1 MSLTS
6 LELNYLIWRYLQ
18 ESGYELAAFA
28 LQKKSQC
35 LEYEHDKNKLIDS
48 IEPGCLA
55 NLVQKGILY
64 TFVEDAAEGK
74 EERLTLVN
82 AIIKEHEQ
90 KQAQL
95 EYSHTLPLKS
105 QLNGDKATAD
115 VDMEDLE
122 APEPEK
128 KTAELENLDTLPFTT
143 AVLTPFLHFS
153 HSVAAQ
159 WHPHSEVFAFGR
171 EDALAIIHALGSHG
185 VSESVTLN
193 HPPVLMDENP
203 IENEISTVLWSPL
216 GSAILTSGIDGEIR
230 AWTPDGRL
238 KNIVNSATNTDRL
251 PATLQL
257 LIWNFRGLLL
267 LTIDTNNTVCV
278 WDGST
283 LAPVSEVRTP
293 DHLNSVLVA
302 CWVSDSKFAI
312 LTAKNAI
319 KIYSVNPLAPF
330 ESSVIAVGQ
339 LVGHSNTISAILFS
353 PISKLLASSSDTD
366 YAIKVWNSS
375 SSQDALEL
383 NVSAENEANVHYH
396 TTPIICLSWLTHAG
410 DVQGNELLS
419 VSMEGAVN
427 VWDAFSGEVL
437 VSARIFSNPNNFHFD
452 EELDIDQKNA
462 LVFAASVSP
471 DSKLLAIGDDSGN
484 VSIWDI
490 QVLHYRNTKDIL
502 QCLGVYAV
510 GKKEDI
516 GICDIVW
523 DALGKHICVC
533 YKGVD
538 SIVLDLG
545 QLKNEPAKED

>member
-35 LEYEHDKNKLIDS
+35 LEYEHEKNKLIDS
-48 IEPGCLA
+48 ILPGCLP

-74 EERLTLVN
+74 EEKLTLVN

-90 KQAQL
+90 KLALQNNTHI
-95 EYSHTLPLKS
+95 SPLKP
-105 QLNGDKATAD
+105 QANGVKPAED
-115 VDMEDLE
+115 VEMED
-122 APEPEK
+122 
-128 KTAELENLDTLPFTT
+128 AESVKQENSTGDAENSELLPFKT
-143 AVLTPFLHFS
+143 AVLAPSLHFS

-159 WHPHSEVFAFGR
+159 WHPLSDVFAFGR

-185 VSESVTLN
+185 VAETVTLN
-193 HPPVLMDENP
+193 HPPVLMDENSV
-203 IENEISTVLWSPL
+203 ENEISTVLWSPL
-216 GSAILTSGIDGEIR
+216 GSTVLTSGIDGEIR

-238 KNIVNSATNTDRL
+238 KNIVNSTTNTERVPSL
-251 PATLQL
+251 LQL

-278 WDGST
+278 WDGNT
-283 LAPVSEVRTP
+283 LAPISEARTLDP
-293 DHLNSVLVA
+293 FNGVLAA
-302 CWVSDSKFAI
+302 CWVSDTKFAI
-312 LTAKNAI
+312 LTAKNGI
-319 KIYSVNPLAPF
+319 KIYSVNPQAPF
-330 ESSVIAVGQ
+330 ESSALVVGQ
-339 LVGHSNTISAILFS
+339 LVGHANTISAITFS
-353 PISKLLASSSDTD
+353 PVSKLLASSSDTD

-383 NVSAENEANVHYH
+383 NVISENEPHTHYH
-396 TTPIICLSWLTHAG
+396 TTPILLLSWLTRVG

-427 VWDAFSGEVL
+427 VWDAFSGEPL
-437 VSARIFSNPNNFHFD
+437 VSSRIFSNPNNFHFD
-452 EELDIDQKNA
+452 DEIDIDQKKS
-462 LVFAASVSP
+462 LVFAASISP
-471 DSKLLAIGDDSGN
+471 DSKFLAVGDDLGN
-484 VSIWDI
+484 VSIWDV
-490 QVLHYRNTKDIL
+490 QVLHYRGTKDVL
-502 QCLGVYAV
+502 RCLGVYAV
-510 GKKEDI
+510 GKREDV

-523 DALGKHICVC
+523 DSSGKHICVC

-538 SIVLDLG
+538 SIVLDL
-545 QLKNEPAKED
+545 LELAKV